1 MAIRAETFGQCID
14 AIGMIDVTWDQGTVA
29 GQSDDTVEAQLK
41 AALPA
46 LTALGITLAIT
57 GVVLSW
63 IICGIGVVIA
73 VVAIVRWIRQTREEM
88 AELPLEH

>member
-1 MAIRAETFGQCID
+1 MAGETNGGQLPPPNEE
-14 AIGMIDVTWDQGTVA
+14 VHLPEP
-29 GQSDDTVEAQLK
+29 SY
-41 AALPA
+41 LPA
-46 LTALGITLAIT
+46 LVALGLTLALV

-63 IICGIGVVIA
+63 VICGIGVVIA

>member
-1 MAIRAETFGQCID
+1 MADEANGGQLPPPSEE
-14 AIGMIDVTWDQGTVA
+14 VHLPEP
-29 GQSDDTVEAQLK
+29 SY
-41 AALPA
+41 LPA
-46 LTALGITLAIT
+46 LVALGLTLALT

-63 IICGIGVVIA
+63 ILCGIGVVIA

>member
-1 MAIRAETFGQCID
+1 MADEPNGGRLPPPAEE
-14 AIGMIDVTWDQGTVA
+14 VHLPEP
-29 GQSDDTVEAQLK
+29 SY
-41 AALPA
+41 LPA

-73 VVAIVRWIRQTREEM
+73 VVAIFRWVRQTREEM

>member
-1 MAIRAETFGQCID
+1 MATESNGDRIPPPSEE
-14 AIGMIDVTWDQGTVA
+14 VHLPEP
-29 GQSDDTVEAQLK
+29 SY
-41 AALPA
+41 LPA
-46 LTALGITLAIT
+46 LAALGITLAIT

-73 VVAIVRWIRQTREEM
+73 VAAVVRWIRQTREEM